1 MPAALETYPLHWL
14 EITLTASKPI
24 PVFMRPSKLGSRHFF
39 KTQFYLLS
47 PVIT

>member
-1 MPAALETYPLHWL
+1 MPATLETYPFHWL

-24 PVFMRPSKLGSRHFF
+24 LVFMRPSKLGSRHFQ
-39 KTQFYLLS
+39 TQFYLLS